1 MLKLQPQSLD
11 FKIRINVRTYQTWA
25 YKRGESQYTL
35 YMTWCDSRQAWEI
48 DLQKTNGGVITTLIH
63 NMMVTD
69 NVELA
74 NVLRMSDYPPVH
86 EKNEMCV

>member
-11 FKIRINVRTYQTWA
+11 FKVCVNVHTYQTWT
-25 YKRGESQYTL
+25 YKKGENHYTL

-48 DLQKTNGGVITTLIH
+48 DLQKTNGGIVTTPIC

-69 NVELA
+69 NMELTNA
-74 NVLRMSDYPPVH
+74 LLMSDYPPVH
-86 EKNEMCV
+86 ERSRMYV